1 MAAAVPI
8 LIVAFY
14 ISKAGLKGS
23 IVNDFIMFIII
34 SIIMLITIPIILK
47 HFGMNAIYNGML
59 DAATNQSNPNYNPDV
74 LNLFFKIRT

>member
-1 MAAAVPI
+1 MPI

-23 IVNDFIMFIII
+23 IVNDFIMFIHII
-34 SIIMLITIPIILK
+34 SIIMLITSLHDYVLK

-74 LNLFFKIRT
+74 LKSVFKIRT